1 MKIKFIYLFLF
12 FCLFIKAQIIELD
25 SIKTDYFKKYNIVF
39 LGEQHKIL
47 STDNVETKLV
57 SMINT
62 NNTKI
67 LLETPYDANYV
78 FEKFFIEKDTVN
90 YKFFSHKYNP
100 YHKKLFKYLDSINK
114 YLIASGLD
122 IDELDKIYLKL
133 IILLLFTIKTEIKNV
148 WVYNDWK
155 KLLKNIAIKK

>member
-57 SMINT
+57 SFIKT
-62 NNTKI
+62 NNTKV
-67 LLETPYDANYV
+67 LLEMDYNKN
-78 FEKFFIEKDTVN
+78 FILNKFFVENDTIN
-90 YKFFSHKYNP
+90 FNFFYN
-100 YHKKLFKYLDSINK
+100 LTTNIIL
-114 YLIASGLD
+114 
-122 IDELDKIYLKL
+122 IYLGFCIIQKL
-133 IILLLFTIKTEIKNV
+133 R
-148 WVYNDWK
+148 
-155 KLLKNIAIKK
+155 LKP